1 MYSFEAKLVSDYTGI
16 NFLELENIPVD
27 VYKALVRDAFIHG
40 MQQTEQGRD
49 YLDKCWTMQ
58 QTSPDR
64 ARLRDHFGKKG
75 EQWGW

>member
-1 MYSFEAKLVSDYTGI
+1 MVSDYTGI

-49 YLDKCWTMQ
+49 YLDKCWIMQ

-64 ARLRDHFGKKG
+64 KKLRERFS
-75 EQWGW
+75 

>member
-1 MYSFEAKLVSDYTGI
+1 VYSFEAKLVSDYTGI
-16 NFLELENIPVD
+16 NFLGLENIPVD

-64 ARLRDHFGKKG
+64 GKLRDHFSKKG
-75 EQWGW
+75 Q